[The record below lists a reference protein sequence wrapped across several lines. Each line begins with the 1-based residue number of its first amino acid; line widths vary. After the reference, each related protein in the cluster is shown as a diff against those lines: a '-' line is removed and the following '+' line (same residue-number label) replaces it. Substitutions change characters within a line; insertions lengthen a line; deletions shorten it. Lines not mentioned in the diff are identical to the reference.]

1 METVAMQ
8 EELEIDVSM
17 QHVSVGQQIQDVYGY
32 PPDKPLA
39 QFFKECPD
47 SSFALCMAMEQK
59 IVAAVA
65 IHKLT
70 IRYIRAS
77 IREKD
82 RTAKVLEEIIQE
94 KNHLTMAKD
103 ELIKEKNQVAMAK
116 DEVIREK
123 NELIQATKIASEA
136 EKRVLSIM
144 LEKANTETLK
154 LSQSLSVRGMIE
166 KVELQYSEKRRTEG
180 KDATRKAVWVDILST
195 NEKLKAAMTKHCSGR
210 TMAGRIDA
218 AAEAIV
224 QIYRQASE
232 EIHHAG
238 YDEIP
243 IKISTLHGIQLEVL
257 RGLCAA
263 TYYAIRE
270 V

>member
-1 METVAMQ
+1 MQ

-70 IRYIRAS
+70 IRDIRAR
-77 IREKD
+77 IQEKD
-82 RTAKVLEEIIQE
+82 RTAKMLEEIIQ
-94 KNHLTMAKD
+94 
-103 ELIKEKNQVAMAK
+103 EKNQVAMAK

-136 EKRVLSIM
+136 EKRVLSMM

>member
-32 PPDKPLA
+32 PSDKPLA

-94 KNHLTMAKD
+94 KNHL
-103 ELIKEKNQVAMAK
+103 AMAK
-116 DEVIREK
+116 DEVIKEK
-123 NELIQATKIASEA
+123 NESIQATKIASEA

-270 V
+270 I

>member
-1 METVAMQ
+1 METITMH

-39 QFFKECPD
+39 QFFRECPD

-70 IRYIRAS
+70 IRYIRAC
-77 IREKD
+77 IQEKD

-94 KNHLTMAKD
+94 KNHS
-103 ELIKEKNQVAMAK
+103 AMAK
-116 DEVIREK
+116 DEVIKEK

-136 EKRVLSIM
+136 EKRVLSMM
-144 LEKANTETLK
+144 LEKASTETLK

-180 KDATRKAVWVDILST
+180 KDATRKAVWVEILST

-210 TMAGRIDA
+210 TLTSRIDA
-218 AAEAIV
+218 TAEAIV